1 MMTTTTTMTPPPTT
15 MMMTTTTTTTTTT
28 TMMMMMMMMKL
39 QKPLHRYKNSFLY
52 INLKL
57 MLQNSYSYLSLC
69 NLASKLLRIVSCYRG
84 TAGIVNCYRG
94 TS

>member
-1 MMTTTTTMTPPPTT
+1 
-15 MMMTTTTTTTTTT
+15 MMTTTTTTTTTT
-28 TMMMMMMMMKL
+28 TMMMKL
-39 QKPLHRYKNSFLY
+39 QKPLHRYKNSFLIIQLY

-69 NLASKLLRIVSCYRG
+69 NLASTLLRIVSCYRG
-84 TAGIVNCYRG
+84 TAEIVNCYRG

>member
-1 MMTTTTTMTPPPTT
+1 MMTTTATTMTPPPPPPP
-15 MMMTTTTTTTTTT
+15 TTTTT
-28 TMMMMMMMMKL
+28 MMMMMMMKL